1 VSRAGINKPF
11 IMKPAHVKTLIG
23 GLFITIIVSCSK
35 SSSSNTNTCTVTTG
49 DAIPLT
55 SNKQVSYTASV
66 TMGATVS
73 YVSYQDS
80 AGITTVNNPTLPFS
94 KSVNLKSGSTASI
107 TAYGSAGSGNI
118 TVTSNGINLNT
129 ASCN

>member
-1 VSRAGINKPF
+1 MPESIKKLSAIIL
-11 IMKPAHVKTLIG
+11 IMIA
-23 GLFITIIVSCSK
+23 VSCSK
-35 SSSSNTNTCTVTTG
+35 SSNSNTNTCTVTTG

-66 TMGATVS
+66 TMSATIS

-80 AGITTVNNPTLPFS
+80 AGTTTINNPTLPFS
-94 KSVNLKSGSTASI
+94 KSVNLKTGSTASI

-118 TVTSNGINLNT
+118 NVTSNGINFNS